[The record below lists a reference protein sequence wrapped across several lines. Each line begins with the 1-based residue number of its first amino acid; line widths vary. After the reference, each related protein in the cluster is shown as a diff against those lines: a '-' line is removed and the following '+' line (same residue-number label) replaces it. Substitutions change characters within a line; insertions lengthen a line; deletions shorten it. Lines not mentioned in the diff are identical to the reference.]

1 MDHLNIF
8 VLCKVFCYIL
18 LQTIS
23 MEKLSEGIAS
33 SCCILLVLN
42 DETMDSQWCDHEV
55 QCARS
60 LGIPITCILDADK
73 QILRT
78 VVDGKVR
85 YEY

>member
-1 MDHLNIF
+1 MDYLNIF
-8 VLCKVFCYIL
+8 VCVNSSVMYVMK
-18 LQTIS
+18 TIS

-42 DETMDSQWCDHEV
+42 DETMDSQWCEHEV

-73 QILRT
+73 QVLRT
-78 VVDGKVR
+78 VVDG
-85 YEY
+85 

>member
-8 VLCKVFCYIL
+8 VCVKSAIYL

-78 VVDGKVR
+78 VVDGKDQ